1 LSSTEWILNLIY
13 SLSPGLDP
21 PDWLV
26 ADDVFLRQEPDEE
39 EDDDEDGGGK
49 DDDDDDEDS
58 ADDGYSE

>member
-1 LSSTEWILNLIY
+1 MSRMHPECSD
-13 SLSPGLDP
+13 SDP

-26 ADDVFLRQEPDEE
+26 ADDVFLRHEPAEE

-49 DDDDDDEDS
+49 DDDDDDDDDDS